1 MNKKIIIIDTDRRS
15 RYLTE
20 KLLIKSNFKVFTSN
34 NFKEGYN
41 IVSNIMPDIIIIDP
55 LYPKKEGLNFIK
67 SVRDWSHCPIIALSQ
82 NGTERAAVE
91 IIDAGADDFIRK
103 PYFSDELLARVRKCI
118 RNTQLIDAAK
128 GSIQDS
134 HYSYN
139 GLLVKFDSNSV
150 FLNNTRIHL
159 TKNEFKIISLLCKNA
174 GKVLTYDYIMKSI
187 WGPQT
192 SNNTG
197 ILRVNIANLR
207 KKLEPEPQLE
217 KYIFTENGV
226 GYRMNESQ

>member
-1 MNKKIIIIDTDRRS
+1 M
-15 RYLTE
+15 
-20 KLLIKSNFKVFTSN
+20 
-34 NFKEGYN
+34 
-41 IVSNIMPDIIIIDP
+41 
-55 LYPKKEGLNFIK
+55 
-67 SVRDWSHCPIIALSQ
+67 
-82 NGTERAAVE
+82 
-91 IIDAGADDFIRK
+91 
-103 PYFSDELLARVRKCI
+103 
-118 RNTQLIDAAK
+118 
-128 GSIQDS
+128 
-134 HYSYN
+134 
-139 GLLVKFDSNSV
+139 

-226 GYRMNESQ
+226 GYRVNESQ